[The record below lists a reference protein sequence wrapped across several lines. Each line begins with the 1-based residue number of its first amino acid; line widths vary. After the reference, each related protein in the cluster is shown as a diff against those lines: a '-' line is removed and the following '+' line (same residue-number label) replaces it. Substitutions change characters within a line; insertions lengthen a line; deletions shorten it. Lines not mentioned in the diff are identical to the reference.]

1 MAEPMFK
8 IVSEPATEDWCG
20 DCDEDSDRNSD
31 NIHCLNQ
38 PGSAMAVLIGAEEDG
53 AFAVCKYHRG
63 EWIYKGLV

>member
-31 NIHCLNQ
+31 MTIIVSINQ
-38 PGSAMAVLIGAEEDG
+38 VQQWL
-53 AFAVCKYHRG
+53 Y
-63 EWIYKGLV
+63 

>member
-20 DCDEDSDRNSD
+20 DCDEDSEHNSD
-31 NIHCLNQ
+31 NHCLNQ

-53 AFAVCKYHRG
+53 AFAVCKRHRDKWV
-63 EWIYKGLV
+63 EEGLV